1 MKQTNDENSL
11 IKSKVEKLGEI
22 ILEQLFPLAEG
33 AEDVIEISEISNGY
47 QIRVDI
53 DFLGT
58 TNLGLICLDFETQE
72 NGPNYFKN
80 VYYSNR
86 IKGFPGMSL
95 TGGNTDNIESTFLK
109 SGKTVRDALLDD
121 SIVDEVISWLKD
133 EILRM
138 YLLDTLFNI
147 KFFAQYSVLYFR
159 DVDLMLTDKFELIP
173 AIAAVPVKDGG
184 EERNEKHPEISFQP
198 KHVLTSESVART
210 PFILRR
216 PNDDSLELFLET
228 LDFNDNV
235 MDTRTIP
242 ILSKP
247 RLKDLSIGKT
257 LVEIKNNM
265 SSIGNNWTPFVT
277 KIQTLLS

>member
-1 MKQTNDENSL
+1 MKEEIIENSL
-11 IKSKVEKLGEI
+11 IKSKIKKLGEI
-22 ILEQLFPLAEG
+22 ILEQLLPLAEG
-33 AEDVIEISEISNGY
+33 AEDVVEISEISNGY

-58 TNLGLICLDFETQE
+58 TNLGLICLEFETQE
-72 NGPNYFKN
+72 NGPVYFKN

-86 IKGFPGMSL
+86 IKKFPGMSL
-95 TGGNTDNIESTFLK
+95 IGGGTDIIDSTFLK
-109 SGKTVRDALLDD
+109 SGKTVREALLDD
-121 SIVDEVISWLKD
+121 SIIDEVIPWLKD

-159 DVDLMLTDKFELIP
+159 DADLMLTNKFEMIP

-198 KHVLTSESVART
+198 KQVLTSEAVVRT
-210 PFILRR
+210 PFLLSR
-216 PNDDSLELFLET
+216 PNNDSLELFLET
-228 LDFNDNV
+228 LDFNNNV

-242 ILSKP
+242 LLYKP
-247 RLKDLSIGKT
+247 GLRDLSIGKT
-257 LVEIKNNM
+257 LIELKNNM
-265 SSIGNNWTPFVT
+265 SSVGCNWTPFVT